1 MYWRDIMTWRYD
13 MKKKYDRIS
22 DDIRNKLHWLPIRQR
37 ISFKLCLIQE
47 RASPR
52 GMEGLHRASSWKQ
65 ANKVWTRFA
74 AGSEAAFSCLR
85 GEAPPYLS
93 EMLSLVS
100 DSGALRSHRS
110 AARGDLII
118 PRTFTKTFGP
128 RGFAVSGPTAWN
140 ALPSI
145 LENQRSVSHS
155 L

>member
-1 MYWRDIMTWRYD
+1 MSRKSPLKFTLPKNRPLLIDD
-13 MKKKYDRIS
+13 LGPPLVLLEAAGLVLQKKKFDRIS

-37 ISFKLCLIQE
+37 ISFKLCLLVF
-47 RASPR
+47 R
-52 GMEGLHRASSWKQ
+52 
-65 ANKVWTRFA
+65 
-74 AGSEAAFSCLR
+74 CLR

-128 RGFAVSGPTAWN
+128 RGFAVSGPTEWN
-140 ALPSI
+140 ALPAYLKNKDLSSTVFRI
-145 LENQRSVSHS
+145 
-155 L
+155 